1 MKVAVDISLYP
12 LADEW
17 LEPIKDV
24 IDRLHAYDDLEVSTN
39 PMSTQVRGEYGAV
52 MRALTTEIEQTFRTV
67 PKAVFAVRIL
77 NDPLPA

>member
-1 MKVAVDISLYP
+1 MKIAVDISLYP
-12 LADEW
+12 LSDDW
-17 LEPIKDV
+17 LDPIKDV
-24 IDRLHAYDDLEVSTN
+24 IDRLHVYDELEVATN

-52 MRALTTEIEQTFRTV
+52 MRALTTEIEQTFRSV

>member
-1 MKVAVDISLYP
+1 
-12 LADEW
+12 
-17 LEPIKDV
+17 
-24 IDRLHAYDDLEVSTN
+24 
-39 PMSTQVRGEYGAV
+39 MSTQVRGEYGAV